1 MNFIKT
7 FLSPFTWRLAYR
19 DAKPQW
25 KSLLLYTSAVIAGVA
40 ALVAILSF
48 RNDVLLTVDD
58 QSKELLGA
66 DLEFQS
72 SQTYPEPVWAFIDSI
87 GGSDASLVEFNSMV
101 QFLSTGDTRL
111 SQIRAVDGP
120 FPFYGSIETVPAE
133 AAEQYQSTN
142 SVLLEQSTMRQFN
155 INVGDSVQIGQL
167 TLPISGEL
175 RSVPGES
182 AAFSLVGPRVYMS
195 ADLLD
200 ESGLLQRGS
209 RVEYKEYLM
218 LDDPSSADRLAS
230 EFRPLGREHSVRTE
244 TVAEE
249 KEDYDEIVNNLSKF
263 LGLIAFI
270 ALLLGGL
277 GVASAVYVYIRRKT
291 NAVATLRCLGMSS
304 QQIISAFTLQIGMMG
319 LTGAAIGTII
329 GLVLQSYLPLL
340 FTEFLPFNIVQS
352 ISVPAILL
360 GLFLGLTISVGF
372 SILPLIGISSISP
385 MLTLKSTE
393 FSPLKNLSPV
403 AKYSTLLVLFT
414 VVLTLITYTTE
425 SLVAALFFSGGL
437 IASVAL
443 LWGTAL
449 LLMKTVKGLRLKS
462 FSYVWRQGTAN
473 LFRPNNQTPMLLT
486 TLGMGMLLIGTLYLS
501 QEMLLERISLQSNE
515 DLPNIV
521 LYDIQSDQ
529 NSGVNEIIRDEG
541 GTIMQNVPIISMR
554 LNGLKGRSVGEV
566 RSDTTVDLSGW
577 ALRREYR
584 VTYRDSLVESET
596 LLEGE
601 WIGEADGINSVVPI
615 SVAENIREDLRL
627 ELGDS
632 LSFNVQGVNVNT
644 VVASFREVDFQR
656 PQPNFFIV
664 FPTNVLENAPQ
675 FYATIVR
682 TESDEQA
689 YTIQQE
695 IVSDYPNISAIDLSI
710 ALQSVQE
717 FLDKI
722 SMAIQFMALFSIIT
736 GLIVLAS
743 SISISRKQRTRES
756 VLLRTLG
763 AIKSQITRI
772 QTIEYVLLGLLA
784 TLTGLLLAFAASW
797 SLAYFYFDLAFVPDV
812 TAMLVLSLV
821 IILAATIIG
830 WTGSRHIFKKS
841 PIDVLRSEVG

>member
-1 MNFIKT
+1 MKFLRT
-7 FLSPFTWRLAYR
+7 FFSPFTWRLAYR

-58 QSKELLGA
+58 QSRELLGA

-72 SQTYPEPVWAFIDSI
+72 SQTYPDPVNAFIDSI

-120 FPFYGSIETVPAE
+120 FPFYGTIETVPAS
-133 AAEQYQSTN
+133 AAEEYQRTN
-142 SVLLEQSTMRQFN
+142 SVLLEQSTMQQFN
-155 INVGDSVQIGQL
+155 ISVGDSVQIGQL

-195 ADLLD
+195 ASLLD

-291 NAVATLRCLGMSS
+291 NAVATLRCMGMTS

-340 FTEFLPFNIVQS
+340 FTEFLPFDIVQS

-360 GLFLGLTISVGF
+360 GLFLGVTISVGF

-393 FSPLKNLSPV
+393 FSPLKNLS
-403 AKYSTLLVLFT
+403 ALTKWSTLIILFT
-414 VVLTLITYTTE
+414 VILILIAYIIE
-425 SLVAALFFSGGL
+425 SFLAALFFSGGL
-437 IASVAL
+437 IVSIAL

-501 QEMLLERISLQSNE
+501 QEMLLDRISLQSNE

-529 NSGVNEIIRDEG
+529 NSGVNEIINEQG
-541 GTIMQNVPIISMR
+541 GVILQNVPIISMR
-554 LNGLKGRSVGEV
+554 LNSWKGRSIGDV
-566 RSDTTVDLSGW
+566 RSDTTINLSAW

-584 VTYRDSLVESET
+584 VTYRDSLVESES

-615 SVAENIREDLRL
+615 SVAEQIKDDLDL
-627 ELGDS
+627 AIGDS

-644 VVASFREVDFQR
+644 VIASFRDVDFQR
-656 PQPNFFIV
+656 PQPNFFIL
-664 FPTNVLENAPQ
+664 FPANVLENAPQ
-675 FYATIVR
+675 FFATIVR
-682 TESDEQA
+682 TDTDEQA

-763 AIKSQITRI
+763 AIKSQVTRI

-821 IILAATIIG
+821 IILAATLIG

>member
-1 MNFIKT
+1 
-7 FLSPFTWRLAYR
+7 
-19 DAKPQW
+19 
-25 KSLLLYTSAVIAGVA
+25 
-40 ALVAILSF
+40 
-48 RNDVLLTVDD
+48 
-58 QSKELLGA
+58 
-66 DLEFQS
+66 
-72 SQTYPEPVWAFIDSI
+72 
-87 GGSDASLVEFNSMV
+87 
-101 QFLSTGDTRL
+101 
-111 SQIRAVDGP
+111 
-120 FPFYGSIETVPAE
+120 
-133 AAEQYQSTN
+133 
-142 SVLLEQSTMRQFN
+142 
-155 INVGDSVQIGQL
+155 
-167 TLPISGEL
+167 
-175 RSVPGES
+175 
-182 AAFSLVGPRVYMS
+182 
-195 ADLLD
+195 
-200 ESGLLQRGS
+200 
-209 RVEYKEYLM
+209 
-218 LDDPSSADRLAS
+218 
-230 EFRPLGREHSVRTE
+230 
-244 TVAEE
+244 
-249 KEDYDEIVNNLSKF
+249 
-263 LGLIAFI
+263 
-270 ALLLGGL
+270 
-277 GVASAVYVYIRRKT
+277 
-291 NAVATLRCLGMSS
+291 MSS

-393 FSPLKNLSPV
+393 FSPLKNLSPA
-403 AKYSTLLVLFT
+403 AKYSTLLILLI

-763 AIKSQITRI
+763 AVKSQITRI

-821 IILAATIIG
+821 IILAATVIG

>member
-1 MNFIKT
+1 
-7 FLSPFTWRLAYR
+7 
-19 DAKPQW
+19 
-25 KSLLLYTSAVIAGVA
+25 
-40 ALVAILSF
+40 
-48 RNDVLLTVDD
+48 
-58 QSKELLGA
+58 
-66 DLEFQS
+66 
-72 SQTYPEPVWAFIDSI
+72 
-87 GGSDASLVEFNSMV
+87 MV
-101 QFLSTGDTRL
+101 QFLSSGDTRL

-120 FPFYGSIETVPAE
+120 FPFYGTIETLPAS
-133 AAEQYQSTN
+133 AAENYQRNN

-155 INVGDSVQIGQL
+155 ISVGDSVQIGQL
-167 TLPISGEL
+167 RLPISGEL

-195 ADLLD
+195 ATLLD
-200 ESGLLQRGS
+200 KSGLLQRGS

-291 NAVATLRCLGMSS
+291 SAVATLRCLGMTS

-340 FTEFLPFNIVQS
+340 FTEFLPFDIVQS

-360 GLFLGLTISVGF
+360 GLFLGVTISVGF

-393 FSPLKNLSPV
+393 FSPLKNLSPL
-403 AKYSTLLVLFT
+403 AKWSTILILFT
-414 VVLTLITYTTE
+414 VVLLLISYIIE
-425 SLVAALFFSGGL
+425 SFLAALFFSGGL
-437 IASVAL
+437 IVSIAL

-501 QEMLLERISLQSNE
+501 QEMLLDRISLQSNE

-521 LYDIQSDQ
+521 LYDIQLDQ
-529 NSGVNEIIRDEG
+529 NSGVNDIITEEG
-541 GTIMQNVPIISMR
+541 GVILQNVPIISMR
-554 LNGLKGRSVGEV
+554 LNSWKGRSVGDV
-566 RSDTTVDLSGW
+566 RSDTTVNVSGW

-601 WIGEADGINSVVPI
+601 WIGEAEGIGSVVPI
-615 SVAENIREDLRL
+615 SVAEQIKDDLDL
-627 ELGDS
+627 AIGDS

-644 VVASFREVDFQR
+644 VIASFRDVDFQR
-656 PQPNFFIV
+656 PQPNFFIL

-675 FYATIVR
+675 FFATIVR
-682 TESDEQA
+682 TDSDEQA

-695 IVSDYPNISAIDLSI
+695 IVNDYPNISAIDLSI

-736 GLIVLAS
+736 GLIVLSS

-797 SLAYFYFDLAFVPDV
+797 SLAYFYFDLAFVPDIS
-812 TAMLVLSLV
+812 AMIVLSLV
-821 IILAATIIG
+821 IILAATLIG

>member
-1 MNFIKT
+1 MKFLRT
-7 FLSPFTWRLAYR
+7 FFSSFTWRLAYR

-58 QSKELLGA
+58 QSRELLGA

-72 SQTYPEPVWAFIDSI
+72 SQTYPDEVWAFIDSI
-87 GGSDASLVEFNSMV
+87 GGSDARLVEFNSMV

-133 AAEQYQSTN
+133 AAEEYQQSN
-142 SVLLEQSTMRQFN
+142 SVLLEQSTMRQFG
-155 INVGDSVQIGQL
+155 ISVGDSVQIGRL
-167 TLPISGEL
+167 TLPVSGEL

-182 AAFSLVGPRVYMS
+182 AAFSLVGPRVYMP

-200 ESGLLQRGS
+200 QSGLLQRGS

-218 LDDPSSADRLAS
+218 LDDPNSADRLAD

-291 NAVATLRCLGMSS
+291 DAVATLRCLGMTSD
-304 QQIISAFTLQIGMMG
+304 QIISAFTLQIGMMG

-352 ISVPAILL
+352 ISIPAIIL
-360 GLFLGLTISVGF
+360 GLFLGVTISVGF

-385 MLTLKSTE
+385 MLTLKSME

-403 AKYSTLLVLFT
+403 TKYSTLAVTFV
-414 VVLTLITYTTE
+414 VVLALISYTTE
-425 SLVAALFFSGGL
+425 SVVAALFFSGGL
-437 IASVAL
+437 LASVAL

-501 QEMLLERISLQSNE
+501 QEMLLERISFQANE

-529 NSGVNEIIRDEG
+529 NSGVNEIIRAEG
-541 GTIMQNVPIISMR
+541 GTVMQNVPIVSMR
-554 LNGLKGRSVGEV
+554 LSGLKGRSVGEV
-566 RSDTTVDLSGW
+566 RADTTVDLSGW

-584 VTYRDSLVESET
+584 VTYRDSLVDSET

-601 WIGEADGINSVVPI
+601 WIGQGDGIGSTVPI
-615 SVAENIREDLRL
+615 SVAENIKEDLRL
-627 ELGDS
+627 EIGDS

-656 PQPNFFIV
+656 PQPNFFVV

-675 FYATIVR
+675 FFATIVR

-695 IVSDYPNISAIDLSI
+695 IVDEYPNISAIDLSI

-722 SMAIQFMALFSIIT
+722 SMAIQFMALFSIFT

-763 AIKSQITRI
+763 AVKSQVTRI

-797 SLAYFYFDLAFVPDV
+797 GLAYFYFDLAFVPNV

-821 IILAATIIG
+821 IILAATLIG

>member
-1 MNFIKT
+1 MNFLRT
-7 FLSPFTWRLAYR
+7 FFSPFTWRLAYR

-58 QSKELLGA
+58 QSRELLGA

-72 SQTYPEPVWAFIDSI
+72 SQTYPDPVWAFIDSV

-101 QFLSTGDTRL
+101 QFLSSGDTRL

-133 AAEQYQSTN
+133 AAEQYQGTN

-155 INVGDSVQIGQL
+155 ISVGDSVQIGQL

-195 ADLLD
+195 ADLLE

-218 LDDPSSADRLAS
+218 LDDPLSADRIAG

-291 NAVATLRCLGMSS
+291 NAVATLRCLGMTSN
-304 QQIISAFTLQIGMMG
+304 QIISAFTLQIGMMG
-319 LTGAAIGTII
+319 LTGAAIGTAI
-329 GLVLQSYLPLL
+329 GLILQAYLPML
-340 FTEFLPFNIVQS
+340 FTEFLPFTIVQS

-360 GLFLGLTISVGF
+360 GLFLGVTISVGF

-385 MLTLKSTE
+385 MLTLKSTD
-393 FSPLKNLSPV
+393 FSPLKNLSPIAKWSTV
-403 AKYSTLLVLFT
+403 AAMFI
-414 VVLTLITYTTE
+414 VVLSLITYTTE
-425 SLVAALFFSGGL
+425 SIVAALFFSGGL

-443 LWGTAL
+443 LWVTAL
-449 LLMKTVKGLRLKS
+449 LLMKSVKGLRLKS

-501 QEMLLERISLQSNE
+501 QEMLLERISFQSNE

-529 NSGVNEIIRDEG
+529 NSGVNEIIREEG

-554 LNGLKGRSVGEV
+554 LNSWKGRSVGEV

-584 VTYRDSLVESET
+584 VTYRDSLVNSET

-601 WIGEADGINSVVPI
+601 WIGEGDGINSTVPI
-615 SVAENIREDLRL
+615 SVAENIKEDLNL
-627 ELGDS
+627 AIGDS

-644 VVASFREVDFQR
+644 VIASFREVDFQR
-656 PQPNFFIV
+656 PQPNFFIL
-664 FPTNVLENAPQ
+664 FPVNVLENAPQ
-675 FYATIVR
+675 FFATIVR

-695 IVSDYPNISAIDLSI
+695 VVSDYPNISAIDLSI
-710 ALQSVQE
+710 ALKSVQE

-722 SMAIQFMALFSIIT
+722 SMAIQFMALFSIVT

-763 AIKSQITRI
+763 AVKSQVTRI

-797 SLAYFYFDLAFVPDV
+797 SLAYFYFDLTFVPDV
-812 TAMLVLSLV
+812 SAMLVLSLI
-821 IILAATIIG
+821 IILAATLIG
-830 WTGSRHIFKKS
+830 WHGSRHIFKKS